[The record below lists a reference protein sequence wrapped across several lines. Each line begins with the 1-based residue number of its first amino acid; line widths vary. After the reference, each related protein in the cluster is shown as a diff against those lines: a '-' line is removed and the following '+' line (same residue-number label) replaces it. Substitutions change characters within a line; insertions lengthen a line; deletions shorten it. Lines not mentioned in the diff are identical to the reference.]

1 MYLNKENVTFALQI
15 IQKHNIMKFSKV
27 VLAAFLGTLIA
38 LVINFFIKVG
48 VVSSMISSMSKS
60 EESST
65 TVKPNSVL
73 YMKLDYAIPDRS
85 TDNPFGNIDFNTM
98 ESKDATGLNE
108 ILRNIENAKTD
119 ANIKGIYLELSSIPT
134 STATLQEIR
143 NKLQEF
149 KDSGKF
155 IVAYGENYGQ
165 SAYYLASVADK
176 ILLNPEGMVDLHGM
190 ASQIMFYKHLL
201 EKLDVEMQIVRGPNN
216 RFKSAVEPYFLD
228 KMSEANREQ
237 MDKLL
242 GTVWGEI
249 LMSISQSRNISVE
262 QLNQIADNLESLFNA
277 KKAKELGLVD
287 ALYYKDQVLEELK
300 GLTGSNK
307 SINAVGNANYAKSY
321 KVKSSSKNE
330 VAVIYASGQIFDG
343 KGDEEQ
349 NIYSENLS
357 KTIRKAREDENVK
370 AIVLRVN
377 SPGGSASASAIIGH
391 ELDLAK
397 EVKPVIVSMG
407 NYAASGGYWISAKA
421 DYIFAD
427 PTTLT
432 GSIGVFGTFPNM
444 KGFLNDKIGLTFD
457 VAKTNENADFGSVT
471 QPLTEFQYNK
481 LQEMVVMTY
490 NDFTGRVAEG
500 RGLRQSYVD
509 SIGQGRVWAGA
520 DAIGLGLVDQLGD
533 MEDAIAYAAE
543 KANLADDYK
552 VTEWPKQKD
561 FFTRLMESINDS
573 ESDKLD
579 AAMRS
584 KLGIYYNYLQGLEN
598 LNNNT
603 GIQARMPFD
612 IVIE

>member
-1 MYLNKENVTFALQI
+1 
-15 IQKHNIMKFSKV
+15 MKFGKIL
-27 VLAAFLGTLIA
+27 LAAFLGTLIA

-48 VVSSMISSMSKS
+48 VVSSMISSFSKS
-60 EESST
+60 DTETTT

-73 YMKLDYAIPDRS
+73 YMKLDYEIPDRS
-85 TDNPFGNIDFNTM
+85 VDNPFGSLDFSSM
-98 ESKDATGLNE
+98 ESKDATGMTT
-108 ILRNIENAKTD
+108 ILHNIDHAKND
-119 ANIKGIYLELSSIPT
+119 PNIKGIYMELSSIPT

-143 NKLQEF
+143 DKLIEF
-149 KDSGKF
+149 KESGKF
-155 IVAYGENYGQ
+155 IVTYGESYSQ
-165 SAYYLASVADK
+165 SAYYMASVADK
-176 ILLNPEGMVDLHGM
+176 IILNPEGMLDLHGM

-242 GTVWGEI
+242 GTVWGQI
-249 LMSISQSRNISVE
+249 LQAISESRNISVE
-262 QLNQIADNLESLFNA
+262 QLNQIADNLETMFDA
-277 KKAKELGLVD
+277 QKALDYGLVD
-287 ALYYKDQVLEELK
+287 NLYYKDQVLDELK

-307 SINAVGNANYAKSY
+307 DINAIGNARYAKTY
-321 KVKSSSKNE
+321 KDKSTSKNE
-330 VAVIYASGQIFDG
+330 VAVIYAMGQIYDG
-343 KGDEEQ
+343 KGNEDQ
-349 NIYSENLS
+349 GIYSENLS

-370 AIVLRVN
+370 AVVLRVN
-377 SPGGSASASAIIGH
+377 SPGGSAVASAIIGR
-391 ELDLAK
+391 ELDLTK

-444 KGFLNDKIGLTFD
+444 QGFLNDKIGLTFD

-471 QPLTEFQYNK
+471 QPLTEFQYKK
-481 LQEMVVMTY
+481 LQDMVVKTY
-490 NDFTGRVAEG
+490 DDFTGRVAEG
-500 RGLRQSYVD
+500 RGLRQTYVD

-533 MEDAIAYAAE
+533 MEDAIAYAAQ
-543 KANLADDYK
+543 KAELGDDFK

-561 FFTRLMESINDS
+561 FFTRIMESMNDKGT
-573 ESDKLD
+573 DKLD
-579 AAMRS
+579 AAMKQ
-584 KLGIYYNYLQGLEN
+584 KLGLYYDYLQGLEN
-598 LNNNT
+598 LQKNT

-612 IVIE
+612 MIIE

>member
-1 MYLNKENVTFALQI
+1 MYFCGLNK
-15 IQKHNIMKFSKV
+15 QKHSIMKFYKV
-27 VLAAFLGTLIA
+27 VLAAFIGTLIA

-48 VVSSMISSMSKS
+48 VVSSMISNLSKS
-60 EESST
+60 ESETSA

-73 YMKLDYAIPDRS
+73 YMKLDYEIPDRT
-85 TDNPFGNIDFNTM
+85 TDNPFGNINFQTM
-98 ESKDATGLNE
+98 ETSDATGLNE

-134 STATLQEIR
+134 SMATIQEIR
-143 NKLQEF
+143 NKLIEF
-149 KDSGKF
+149 KESGKF
-155 IVAYGENYGQ
+155 IVAYGESYGQ
-165 SAYYLASVADK
+165 SAYYLASIADK
-176 ILLNPEGMVDLHGM
+176 IFLNPEGAMDLHGM

-201 EKLDVEMQIVRGPNN
+201 EKLDIEMQIVRGPNN

-242 GTVWGEI
+242 GTVWGQI
-249 LMSISQSRNISVE
+249 LASISQSRNISVE
-262 QLNQIADNLESLFNA
+262 QLNQIADNLDVLFNA
-277 KKAKELGLVD
+277 QKALEYGLVD
-287 ALYYKDQVLEELK
+287 NLYFKDQVLDELK

-321 KVKSSSKNE
+321 KDKNVSKNE

-343 KGDEEQ
+343 KGNEEQ
-349 NIYSENLS
+349 AIYSENLS
-357 KTIRKAREDENVK
+357 KTIRKAREDKNVK

-377 SPGGSASASAIIGH
+377 SPGGSALASAIIGR
-391 ELDLAK
+391 ELDLTK

-432 GSIGVFGTFPNM
+432 GSIGVFGTFPNAQ
-444 KGFLNDKIGLTFD
+444 GFLNDKIGLTFD
-457 VAKTNENADFGSVT
+457 VAKTNENADFPNFT

-481 LQEMVVMTY
+481 LQEMVGKTY
-490 NDFTGRVAEG
+490 NDFTQRVAEG
-500 RGLRQSYVD
+500 RGLRQTFVD

-520 DAIGLGLVDQLGD
+520 DAIGLGLVDKLGD
-533 MEDAIAYAAE
+533 MEDAISYAVE
-543 KANLADDYK
+543 KANLGTDYK

-561 FFTRLMESINDS
+561 FFTRLMESMNKTD
-573 ESDKLD
+573 ELD
-579 AAMRS
+579 AAMKQ
-584 KLGIYYNYLQGLEN
+584 KLGVYYNYYKGLEN

-612 IVIE
+612 MVIE

>member
-1 MYLNKENVTFALQI
+1 
-15 IQKHNIMKFSKV
+15 MKFGKI

-48 VVSSMISSMSKS
+48 VVSSMISSLSKDT
-60 EESST
+60 ETST

-73 YMKLDYAIPDRS
+73 YMKLDYEIPDR
-85 TDNPFGNIDFNTM
+85 TVDNPFGGISFNSM
-98 ESKDATGLNE
+98 ETKDATGMTE
-108 ILRNIENAKTD
+108 ILRNIEHAKTD
-119 ANIKGIYLELSSIPT
+119 PNIKGIYMELSSIPT

-143 NKLQEF
+143 GKLIEF
-149 KDSGKF
+149 KESGKF
-155 IVAYGENYGQ
+155 IVTYGESYSQ
-165 SAYYLASVADK
+165 SAYYIASIADK
-176 ILLNPEGMVDLHGM
+176 IILNPEGALDLHGM
-190 ASQIMFYKHLL
+190 ASQVMFYKHLF

-242 GTVWGEI
+242 GTVWGQI
-249 LMSISQSRNISVE
+249 LTGISQSRNISVE
-262 QLNQIADNLESLFNA
+262 QLNQIADNLETIFNA
-277 KKAKELGLVD
+277 QKALDFGLVD
-287 ALYYKDQVLEELK
+287 NLYFKDQVIDELK

-307 SINAVGNANYAKSY
+307 EINAIGNANYAKSY
-321 KVKSSSKNE
+321 KDKSVSKNE

-377 SPGGSASASAIIGH
+377 SPGGSAVASAIIGR
-391 ELDLAK
+391 ELDLTK
-397 EVKPVIVSMG
+397 EVKPIIVSMG
-407 NYAASGGYWISAKA
+407 NYAASGGYWISAKG

-432 GSIGVFGTFPNM
+432 GSIGVFGTFPNV
-444 KGFLNDKIGLTFD
+444 KGLLNDKIGLTFD
-457 VAKTNENADFGSVT
+457 VVKTNENADFGTIT
-471 QPLTEFQYNK
+471 QPLTEFQYSK
-481 LQEMVVMTY
+481 LQEMVVKTY
-490 NDFTGRVAEG
+490 DDFTKRVAEG
-500 RGLRQSYVD
+500 RGLTQSYVD

-533 MEDAIAYAAE
+533 MEDAIAYAAQ
-543 KANLADDYK
+543 KANLGDDYK

-561 FFTRLMESINDS
+561 FFTRLMDS
-573 ESDKLD
+573 MNEKDKIDIALKQ
-579 AAMRS
+579 
-584 KLGIYYNYLQGLEN
+584 KLGVYYNYFKGLEN
-598 LNNNT
+598 LQKNT

-612 IVIE
+612 MVIE